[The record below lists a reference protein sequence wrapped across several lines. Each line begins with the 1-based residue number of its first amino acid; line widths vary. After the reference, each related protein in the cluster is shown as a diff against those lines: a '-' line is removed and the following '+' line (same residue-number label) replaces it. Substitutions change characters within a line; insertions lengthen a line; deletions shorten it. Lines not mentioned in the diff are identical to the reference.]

1 MSTLEKEGCPV
12 CWREYSSEVLP
23 VSSSCGHSFCGDC
36 SQGLR
41 NCPLCRKRLAP
52 PAQRPTNY
60 PLLSLVNRLNSIS
73 TVERRDQ
80 ANQTERVKFPR
91 RVVEQDLVPP
101 SQPQKPIKLKF
112 TKVSSGSI
120 RRFEVV
126 FN

>member
-1 MSTLEKEGCPV
+1 MTSLEKESCPV

-23 VSSSCGHSFCGDC
+23 IATSCGHSFCGDC

-41 NCPLCRKRLAP
+41 NCPLCRKRLVP

-80 ANQTERVKFPR
+80 QSQTERVKIPR
-91 RVVEQDLVPP
+91 RVVETDLPP
-101 SQPQKPIKLKF
+101 PGLVQKPIKFKF
-112 TKVSSGSI
+112 SKDSSGLI
-120 RRFEVV
+120 RRFEVA